1 MNVVVTGSTSGIG
14 LNIALGFLAKGHS
27 VVVNGLCSDLE
38 ALKKI
43 LSPYQDRVW
52 YSDANLM
59 REEGVRELITFS
71 LKKMSSIDVL
81 INNAGKQFVSP
92 VENFPSEEW
101 QSILS
106 LNLSAVFYAIK
117 DVFPRMKEKGF
128 GRIINIA
135 SVHGLVASEFKS
147 AYVASKHGVLGLTKT
162 IALEGAPFG
171 ITCNAIC
178 PGYVKTPLVEGQIK
192 DQAKAHHLS
201 EDEVVSKVLLAKHV
215 VKDFVSMDAITEMCL
230 FLTSENSG
238 QISGSSFTLDG
249 AWTAQ

>member
-1 MNVVVTGSTSGIG
+1 MNVVITGSTSGIG
-14 LNIALGFLAKGHS
+14 LNIALGFLAQGHS
-27 VVVNGLCSDLE
+27 VVVNGLCSNLQE
-38 ALKKI
+38 LNERLAPFKG
-43 LSPYQDRVW
+43 RFW

-59 REEGVRELITFS
+59 HEQGVRELIEFANQR
-71 LKKMSSIDVL
+71 MSSIDVL

-92 VENFPSEEW
+92 IENFPTEEW
-101 QSILS
+101 QSIIA
-106 LNLSAVFYAIK
+106 LNLSAVFYSIRE
-117 DVFPRMKEKGF
+117 VFPLMKKKNF

-135 SVHGLVASEFKS
+135 SVHGLVASEYKA

-171 ITCNAIC
+171 ITCNSIC

-192 DQAKAHHLS
+192 DQAKAHKLS
-201 EDEVVSKVLLAKHV
+201 EDEVISKVLLAKHA
-215 VKDFVSMDAITEMCL
+215 VKNFVSMDAITEMCL
-230 FLTSENSG
+230 FLTSEHSG

>member
-1 MNVVVTGSTSGIG
+1 
-14 LNIALGFLAKGHS
+14 
-27 VVVNGLCSDLE
+27 
-38 ALKKI
+38 
-43 LSPYQDRVW
+43 
-52 YSDANLM
+52 M